1 MGWKIRMVDVDGSEE
16 FIDTSDLLDK
26 ATFVTSMPLLLRFV
40 LDLRGAVGGRREAER
55 EDCEPGV
62 WLKIGVYDAQRAP
75 TLIGHEP
82 RRSPQCDLRYDL
94 PLVDKVG
101 LARLARLEWDGKAK
115 LVRVPGPAGRSSLV
129 DVSRMEAARERLVS
143 SDERT
148 SLNESAYTTF
158 CALYEAARRATG
170 DNEWPGGGKGEEGHA
185 DHSNPRGGEKADD
198 KTAAAW
204 EKTATAL
211 AAEMGWSWDSL
222 RPVIAAGDERAAEE
236 ARTQKNASDGRAG
249 GDGEMVDCDSLDAP
263 EDDEYADEGY
273 MEDSEGMI

>member
-26 ATFVTSMPLLLRFV
+26 AAFVTPMPLLPRFV
-40 LDLRGAVGGRREAER
+40 LDLRGAVEGRREAEK
-55 EDCEPGV
+55 EDCEAGV

-75 TLIGHEP
+75 TLVGHEP

-94 PLVDKVG
+94 PLVDKAG
-101 LARLARLEWDGKAK
+101 LARLARLEWDGKPK

-143 SDERT
+143 SDERS
-148 SLNESAYTTF
+148 SLNDSAYQTF

-170 DNEWPGGGKGEEGHA
+170 DDAWPGGGEDGNGHA
-185 DHSNPRGGEKADD
+185 DHSNPRGGENADD
-198 KTAAAW
+198 KTIAAW

-222 RPVIAAGDERAAEE
+222 RQVIAAGDEQAAERE
-236 ARTQKNASDGRAG
+236 RTQKNASDGRAG
-249 GDGEMVDCDSLDAP
+249 EDGEMVDCDSLEAP
-263 EDDEYADEGY
+263 EDDDFAGDGY
-273 MEDSEGMI
+273 MEAGEDMI